1 MSNKNSSF
9 EIRSVPT
16 PALEFAKSMKV
27 AEKECLDAGK
37 RLYDVAMK
45 VAMQFE
51 LSIIEF
57 AIANKTTKIYAVNQV
72 VENRDFPN
80 KILVGSNY
88 VFYSET
94 EFESAKQA
102 ANNFKANITIYD
114 LRRILMLSDEE
125 FESLASGH
133 PNKNRTI
140 EIDSTTGKNQFEDA
154 LKSLF
159 LLPTNKFWS
168 LFGHFIKQEF

>member
-16 PALEFAKSMKV
+16 LALEFAKFAND
-27 AEKECLDAGK
+27 AERECLDAGK
-37 RLYDVAMK
+37 RLYDAAIK
-45 VAMQFE
+45 AAMQFDS
-51 LSIIEF
+51 SIIEF

-125 FESLASGH
+125 FERLASGH
-133 PNKNRTI
+133 PNKKLLKMYRNSMSLAKKSVSRFKSKPHNRDRFNHW
-140 EIDSTTGKNQFEDA
+140 EK
-154 LKSLF
+154 KS
-159 LLPTNKFWS
+159 
-168 LFGHFIKQEF
+168 I